1 MIGPHPSSLLT
12 ACRGLALVAIS
23 ACASAGAA
31 TADTA
36 AQAPTAATQPALP
49 ASTAGTVI
57 RPIAQLKLSATIL
70 IGKTADWVAATSDAI
85 WVGSTG
91 PYAVN
96 AIDPKRN
103 QRVATVELPGEP
115 CAGLA
120 VGFGSLWVPLCG
132 QTPKLAQVDLR
143 TRALAH
149 VFDIGPAAPEGGI
162 TTGAGSVWM
171 VLDKAGSLARIDPI
185 NGKVRQIV
193 HLPPDSYNPYYSDRR
208 IWVTRAGGSELT
220 SVDAATGRVL
230 DRIGTGPGPRFL
242 TAGAGAIWTLNQGD
256 GSLTRV
262 DRGAR
267 QPPHTLALGTAGHGG
282 DITYGA
288 GRIWTTFPDV
298 PLSIVDAA
306 QPALLCQWRG
316 PGGDSLGFAAG
327 AIWLTNYSAG
337 TLSRIALSDIPS
349 DCEATAPHR
358 R

>member
-1 MIGPHPSSLLT
+1 MIRPQPRSLPI
-12 ACRGLALVAIS
+12 ACRGLALALIS
-23 ACASAGAA
+23 ACGTAGAG
-31 TADTA
+31 TADTVA
-36 AQAPTAATQPALP
+36 RALNAPPQPTLSAPTGHA
-49 ASTAGTVI
+49 VI
-57 RPIAQLKLSATIL
+57 RPIAQLKLSATIP
-70 IGKTADWVAATSDAI
+70 IGKTADWVVVTSDAV

-96 AIDPKRN
+96 KIDPKRD

-120 VGFGSLWVPLCG
+120 VGFSSLWVPLCG
-132 QTPKLAQVDLR
+132 QTPKLAQVDLS
-143 TRALAH
+143 THALVH
-149 VFDIGPAAPEGGI
+149 VFDVGPAAPEGGI

-185 NGKVRQIV
+185 SGRVRQIV

-208 IWVTRAGGSELT
+208 IWVTRAGGAELT
-220 SVDAATGRVL
+220 SVDAATGRIL
-230 DRIGTGPGPRFL
+230 GRISTGPGPRFL

-256 GSLTRV
+256 GSLSRV
-262 DRGAR
+262 DRGAQHSTR
-267 QPPHTLALGTAGHGG
+267 TLALGTAGHGG

-316 PGGDSLGFAAG
+316 PGGDSLGFGAG

-337 TLSRIALSDIPS
+337 TLSRIALSDIPP
-349 DCEATAPHR
+349 DCDGTAR
-358 R
+358 RRQ